1 MSRYLFARID
11 SIHLASI
18 DHPAVERALRQMHF
32 RTGSNQWAERASIV
46 REQGDTWASR
56 VLGRASSSR
65 EV

>member
-1 MSRYLFARID
+1 MFARID

-18 DHPAVERALRQMHF
+18 DHPAVERALLQRF
-32 RTGSNQWAERASIV
+32 IRTGSNQWAERASIV

-56 VLGRASSSR
+56 VLDRVSSSR